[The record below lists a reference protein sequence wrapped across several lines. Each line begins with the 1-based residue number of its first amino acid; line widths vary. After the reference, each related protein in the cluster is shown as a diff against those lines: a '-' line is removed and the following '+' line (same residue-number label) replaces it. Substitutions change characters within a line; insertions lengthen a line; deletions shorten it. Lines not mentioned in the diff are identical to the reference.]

1 MLSFSERFVILDVL
15 YICIVFP
22 NYFCSYCA
30 QGQMALRT
38 RCLECERFTERR
50 EDYLDISVAVRQ
62 PQADKEEEDDG
73 DEEEGQCF

>member
-1 MLSFSERFVILDVL
+1 
-15 YICIVFP
+15 
-22 NYFCSYCA
+22 
-30 QGQMALRT
+30 MALRT

-62 PQADKEEEDDG
+62 PQADNEDEDDR